1 MAKYNNKNLAEALKK
16 MGWTR
21 PVTSQDVANANKY
34 GLKLFQKTQAKM
46 DAGLQQEQMAQQ
58 PLDLLGIYKQAFG
71 DAAGEALYQSL
82 QAPTPLS
89 NEQLAQDFGTQFN
102 PYFDEL
108 RNEYGQDFA
117 TQTQRAQQDFAYNQA
132 NFEQQALQANQ
143 NAIGSYND
151 QFGDAFGSQMQL
163 TREAQRQE
171 ALKRQREQMQQG
183 FERRN
188 YDLNQLNTR
197 RLKDLENSRQS
208 ALGDYANTYR
218 YSNVLG

>member
-1 MAKYNNKNLAEALKK
+1 MA
-16 MGWTR
+16 
-21 PVTSQDVANANKY
+21 SKY
-34 GLKLFQKTQAKM
+34 GRALTGEEVKNYAKA
-46 DAGLQQEQMAQQ
+46 DTIRVGNTIFLRKGVQDYVPPA

-71 DAAGEALYQSL
+71 DQAGEALYQSL

-132 NFEQQALQANQ
+132 NFEQQATQANQ
-143 NAIGSYND
+143 NAIGGYND

-197 RLKDLENSRQS
+197 RLKDLENSRQT